1 MDRISTRAR
10 LSAPTRTGLF
20 GIGVA
25 LAAVVANSPPTCA
38 DDAPRQVL
46 SAGIAEVRVEPWP
59 RGVRI
64 AAGGVPVSLG
74 SGLVV
79 RRAADSDP
87 VATLPDADAVR
98 NAQREEFAGG
108 VRLRLAYRDP
118 AGLLS
123 GDEVIS
129 VHADG
134 RVERELTLRGARA
147 DTELLVEYL
156 AAALHPPLIVGR
168 PLNAAASDGQDVVTP
183 MPVVPTREES
193 ADAALAHGFSRL
205 EFDARIGPL
214 RIDVQSDRPLTLYD
228 QRGRPEA
235 DAARPLFWL
244 GDPGSPLPHDGA
256 LAYRVAFQLPA
267 TAGRVETLPAT
278 RSNST
283 VRELADAQTWPAETP
298 TIVPR
303 PKLITWG
310 TGGFALP
317 EPLPARLFEAR
328 APAADAPDATAA
340 TRLPAAAD
348 FIDARRA
355 STELARFIGER
366 FGIGM
371 SATFTAAAGLIAV
384 RPPAEAE
391 FPVEGYRLRV
401 DEHACVIEARS
412 ESGLLHAVQ
421 TLKQLLTRRADG
433 QALIRAVDIYDW
445 PTLSFRGA
453 ILPAGGGG
461 PTLHLKLLRDVM
473 AATKMN
479 RLVLVAD
486 YVKWDAAPELHHAE
500 WGMSKDE
507 VRQILDAARALD
519 VEVTP
524 MIHTLTRAAWMFA
537 NDQHSDLAEDP
548 AMRDV
553 LCATHPGA
561 DPFLAPI
568 VQEAVEL
575 FAPPALHVGGAD
587 YLRRA
592 RETWRASTREH
603 DAGEIWLQHVQRRYD
618 QLKQRGVRTLL
629 WGDALLAPSEA
640 LDGAEARSADEAA
653 KRRAALPADVIIVDR
668 QTRAAPP
675 TAYTSLAVLGR
686 GGREVIAAA
695 GSAPAN
701 IVSLAKAAF
710 ASKAL
715 GLLLTTSTAPSLDA
729 QNFDRDLTRYAAL
742 ALAAEAAWN
751 ADVPVNPERFLQ
763 GAHFA
768 ELSGL
773 STLRPAIRPGW
784 TASIGGVANF
794 PLGARTGGGWFGLGG
809 RHDLSGLPHG
819 LARFHGVMFDIAR
832 TSLGNVPLGLAL
844 ASKLDHGVKLPVEA
858 QIDLGQRAATLV
870 FLQTTNFVC
879 EPETLIGSYEIR
891 FADARPPEK
900 IELRYGRNILAY
912 TDLAAAPESPILW
925 TGSTPGNQRIALR
938 GLVWNNP
945 HRAAPIASIVFR
957 CAEAEA
963 APILIGLTGLDDE
976 ALTPRSRTSE

>member
-1 MDRISTRAR
+1 MDRMPTHALST
-10 LSAPTRTGLF
+10 APTRPGLL
-20 GIGVA
+20 GVSAA
-25 LAAVVANSPPTCA
+25 LAALVAFVPPA
-38 DDAPRQVL
+38 RPDGAPRQVL
-46 SAGIAEVRVEPWP
+46 SSGIVEVRIEPWP

-79 RRAADSDP
+79 RRGADSNP

-98 NAQREEFAGG
+98 NAQREEFEGG
-108 VRLRLAYRDP
+108 VRLRLAYRDA
-118 AGLLS
+118 AGRMS
-123 GDEVIS
+123 GDDVIS

-134 RVERELTLRGARA
+134 RVERELTLRATGTDA
-147 DTELLVEYL
+147 ELRVEYL

-168 PLNAAASDGQDVVTP
+168 PWTATGADSQSVTAP
-183 MPVVPTREES
+183 MPIVPKRDEPG
-193 ADAALAHGFSRL
+193 DAALARGFTRL

-214 RIDVQSDRPLTLYD
+214 RIDVQSDQPLTLHD

-244 GDPGSPLPHDGA
+244 GDVGSPLPRDGA
-256 LAYRVAFQLPA
+256 LGYRLTYRLPT
-267 TAGRVETLPAT
+267 TAGQVETLPPT

-283 VRELADAQTWPAETP
+283 VRPLADAQTWPAETP

-310 TGGFALP
+310 TGGLVLP

-328 APAADAPDATAA
+328 SSRGDAPDAAA
-340 TRLPAAAD
+340 TSPPEATVGSVD
-348 FIDARRA
+348 TRRA
-355 STELARFIGER
+355 SSELARYISER
-366 FGIGM
+366 LGIGL
-371 SATFTAAAGLIAV
+371 SATFTGAEGLIAL
-384 RPPAEAE
+384 RTPAEAE
-391 FPVEGYRLRV
+391 FPIEGYRLRV
-401 DEHACVIEARS
+401 DERACAIEARS

-421 TLKQLLTRRADG
+421 TLKQLLTRRPDG
-433 QALIRAVDIYDW
+433 QVLIRAADIYDW

-453 ILPAGGGG
+453 LLPTGGQG
-461 PTLHLKLLRDVM
+461 PALHRKLLRDVI

-486 YVKWDAAPELHHAE
+486 YVKWDSAPELHHRE

-507 VRQILDAARALD
+507 VRQILDVAGALD

-524 MIHTLTRAAWMFA
+524 LIHTLTHAAWMFT
-537 NDQHSDLAEDP
+537 NDPQVELAEDP
-548 AMRDV
+548 ATRDV
-553 LCATHPGA
+553 LCATHPGV
-561 DPFLAPI
+561 DKFLAPV

-575 FAPPALHVGGAD
+575 FAARALHVGGDD
-587 YLRRA
+587 YLRRP
-592 RETWRASTREH
+592 REAWRPSTRER
-603 DAGEIWLQHVQRRYD
+603 DAGEIWLQHARRLHD
-618 QLKQRGVRTLL
+618 QLAQRGVRTML
-629 WGDALLAPSEA
+629 WGDALLAPAESVDVA
-640 LDGAEARSADEAA
+640 GAADAQDAA
-653 KRRAALPADVIIVDR
+653 KRRAALPTDVIVTDR
-668 QTRAAPP
+668 QARAAPP
-675 TAYTSLAVLGR
+675 AAYTSLATLGA
-686 GGREVIAAA
+686 GGREVIASP
-695 GSAPAN
+695 GSAPGN

-710 ASKAL
+710 EAKAL
-715 GLLLTTSTAPSLDA
+715 GLLQTTSSAPSLDA
-729 QNFDRDLTRYAAL
+729 QSFDRDLTLYAAL

-751 ADVPVNPERFLQ
+751 ADVPVNAERFLQ

-773 STLRPAIRPGW
+773 STLHAANRPGW

-809 RHDLSGLPHG
+809 RHDLSGLPCG
-819 LARFHGVMFDIAR
+819 VSRFHGVMFDVAR

-844 ASKLDHGVKLPVEA
+844 ASKLDHGVTLPVEA
-858 QIDLGQRAATLV
+858 QIDLGERVATLV

-879 EPETLIGSYEIR
+879 ERDTRIGSYEIR
-891 FADARPPEK
+891 FADARPAEK
-900 IELRYGRNILAY
+900 IELRYGRNVLAY
-912 TDLAAAPESPILW
+912 TDLAAAPDAPILW

-957 CAEAEA
+957 GGEAEA
-963 APILIGLTGLDDE
+963 SPILIGLTGLDDE
-976 ALTPRSRTSE
+976 VRATRSEKRD